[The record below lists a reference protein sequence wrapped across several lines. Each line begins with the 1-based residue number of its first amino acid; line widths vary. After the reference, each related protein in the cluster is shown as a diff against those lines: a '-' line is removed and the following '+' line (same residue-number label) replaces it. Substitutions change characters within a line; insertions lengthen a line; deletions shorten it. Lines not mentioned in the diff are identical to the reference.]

1 MLEYQITCYLG
12 VGANKGDRAENIRIA
27 LNMVSQSDGITLLN
41 HSSVYETE
49 PVGVSKQPDYYNC
62 VAEIRTGLEP
72 HQLLK
77 AVKGIEYELGRE
89 PNTHLLPRPI
99 DIDILLYGDLEVDSL
114 DLMVPHSRLTKRAFV
129 LVPLMEINSE
139 LIHPITRLPLKGYLE
154 KIQPPQNIKKVID
167 AGQLFERT
175 KEN

>member
-1 MLEYQITCYLG
+1 VLEYQITCYLG
-12 VGANKGDRAENIRIA
+12 LGANKGDRAENIRNA
-27 LNMVSQSDGITLLN
+27 LDIISQRDGITLLKY
-41 HSSVYETE
+41 SSVYETE
-49 PVGVSKQPDYYNC
+49 PIGVSNQPYYYNC

-77 AVKGIEYELGRE
+77 TLKSVEYELGRE

-114 DLMVPHSRLTKRAFV
+114 DLLIPHSRITKRAFV
-129 LVPLMEINSE
+129 LVPLMELNSD

-154 KIQPPQNIKKVID
+154 KIKPPQNIKKVID

-175 KEN
+175 QKN

>member
-1 MLEYQITCYLG
+1 VLEYQITCYLG
-12 VGANKGDRAENIRIA
+12 IGANKGDRAENIKTA
-27 LNMVSQSDGITLLN
+27 LDSISQRDGITLLKF
-41 HSSVYETE
+41 SSVYETE
-49 PVGVSKQPDYYNC
+49 PVGGSRQPDYYNC
-62 VAEIRTGLEP
+62 AVEIRTGLEP

-77 AVKGIEYELGRE
+77 TIKGIEYELGRE

-129 LVPLMEINSE
+129 LVPLMELNSE
-139 LIHPITRLPLKGYLE
+139 LIHPITRLPLKGYLD

-167 AGQLFERT
+167 AGQLFKRT
-175 KEN
+175 EKN

>member
-1 MLEYQITCYLG
+1 VLEYQITCYLG
-12 VGANKGDRAENIRIA
+12 MGANKGDRAENIKVA
-27 LNMVSQSDGITLLN
+27 LDTISQRDGIMMLRY
-41 HSSVYETE
+41 SSIYETE
-49 PVGVSKQPDYYNC
+49 PVGTGKQPDYYNC
-62 VAEIRTGLEP
+62 VVEIRTSLEP

-77 AVKGIEYELGRE
+77 TIKGIEYELGRE

-114 DLMVPHSRLTKRAFV
+114 DLMIPHSRLTRRAFV
-129 LVPLMEINSE
+129 LVPLMELNSE
-139 LIHPITRLPLKGYLE
+139 LIHPITRLPLMGYLG

-175 KEN
+175 EEN

>member
-1 MLEYQITCYLG
+1 LLEYQITCYLG
-12 VGANKGDRAENIRIA
+12 MGANKGDRAENIKIA
-27 LNMVSQSDGITLLN
+27 LNTISERPGLTLLR
-41 HSSVYETE
+41 HSSIYESE
-49 PVGVSKQPDYYNC
+49 PVGAGKQPDYYNC

-72 HQLLK
+72 HLLLK
-77 AVKGIEYELGRE
+77 MLKGVEYELGRE

-114 DLMVPHSRLTKRAFV
+114 DLMIPHSRLTKRAFV
-129 LVPLMEINSE
+129 LIPLMELNSE
-139 LIHPITRLPLKGYLE
+139 LIHPITRRLLKGYLE
-154 KIQPPQNIKKVID
+154 SIQPPQKIKKVID